1 MFSRLI
7 SMLPWSLTLVFGVVL
22 MSFIMEQKFLE
33 NKIETLKSDNVR
45 MVEQRNAVISVNHSM
60 HDTLQLMQQQ
70 LDEAQDTANWLS
82 DVKGEMDSKLSKAV
96 ADIKRITDV
105 KAQGV
110 KGCNDGFSNDVYQR
124 MRDAYRTTDSSK
136 E

>member
-7 SMLPWSLTLVFGVVL
+7 SMLPWSVTLVLGVIL
-22 MSFIMEQKFLE
+22 MYFITAQQRLE
-33 NKIETLKSDNVR
+33 NKIETLKNDNVR
-45 MVEQRNAVISVNHSM
+45 MVEQRNAIISVNHSM
-60 HDTLQLMQQQ
+60 HDTLHLMQQQ

-82 DVKGEMDSKLSKAV
+82 GVEGAMDSKLSKAE

-105 KAQGV
+105 KAHDV
-110 KGCNDGFSNDVYQR
+110 KGCNDSFSNDVYQW
-124 MRDAYRTTDSSK
+124 MLDAYRTTDSSK